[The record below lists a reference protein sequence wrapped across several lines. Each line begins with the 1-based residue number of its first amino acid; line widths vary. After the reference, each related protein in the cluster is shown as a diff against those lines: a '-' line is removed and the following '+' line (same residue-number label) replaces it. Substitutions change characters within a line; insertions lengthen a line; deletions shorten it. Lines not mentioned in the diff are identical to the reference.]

1 VKRDARSRRK
11 SMLEIVTLGRE
22 VLTRTAEPVKDIDD
36 KIRTLAR
43 EMLDTMRVGKGIGL
57 AAPQVDLGIR
67 LFETEV
73 EDRPRI
79 FINPEIVLTSQEL
92 ADLEEGCLSIPGI
105 YAKLKRPAAVRIQ
118 AWNERGR
125 PFNLDAE
132 GLEARVIL
140 HELDHL
146 NGVLFVDRLSEPA
159 RKRVLAQYERR
170 IRM

>member
-1 VKRDARSRRK
+1 
-11 SMLEIVTLGRE
+11 MLEIVTLGRE
-22 VLTRTAEPVKDIDD
+22 VLTQTAEPVQDIDD
-36 KIRTLAR
+36 RIRSLAQ
-43 EMLDTMRVGKGIGL
+43 EMLQAMRIGKGIGL
-57 AAPQVDLGIR
+57 AAPQVDLGLR
-67 LFETEV
+67 LFVTEV
-73 EDRPRI
+73 DERPRI

-92 ADLEEGCLSIPGI
+92 ADLEEGCLSIPGV

-170 IRM
+170 LRM

>member
-1 VKRDARSRRK
+1 
-11 SMLEIVTLGRE
+11 MLEIVTLGRE

-43 EMLDTMRVGKGIGL
+43 EMLETMRVGKGIGL

-67 LFETEV
+67 LFVTEV
-73 EDRPRI
+73 DERPRI

-92 ADLEEGCLSIPGI
+92 ADLEEGCLSIPGV
-105 YAKLKRPAAVRIQ
+105 YAKLKRPEAVRIQ

>member
-1 VKRDARSRRK
+1 
-11 SMLEIVTLGRE
+11 MLEIVTLGRE
-22 VLTRTAEPVKDIDD
+22 VLTRTAEPVKNIDD
-36 KIRTLAR
+36 KIRSLALD
-43 EMLDTMRVGKGIGL
+43 MLETMRIGKGIGL
-57 AAPQVDLGIR
+57 AAPQVDLGLR
-67 LFETEV
+67 LFVTEV
-73 EDRPRI
+73 EDRPRV
-79 FINPEIVLTSQEL
+79 FINPEILLTSQEQ
-92 ADLEEGCLSIPGI
+92 ADLEEGCLSIPGV

-146 NGVLFVDRLSEPA
+146 NGVLFVDRLSDPA

>member
-1 VKRDARSRRK
+1 
-11 SMLEIVTLGRE
+11 MLEIVTLGRE

-36 KIRTLAR
+36 KIRSLAL
-43 EMLDTMRVGKGIGL
+43 EMLETMRIGKGIGL
-57 AAPQVDLGIR
+57 AAPQVDLGLR
-67 LFETEV
+67 LFVTEV
-73 EDRPRI
+73 EDRPRV
-79 FINPEIVLTSQEL
+79 FINPEILLTSQEQ
-92 ADLEEGCLSIPGI
+92 ADLEEGCLSIPGV

-146 NGVLFVDRLSEPA
+146 NGVLFVDRLSDPA

>member
-1 VKRDARSRRK
+1 
-11 SMLEIVTLGRE
+11 MLEIVTLGRE

-36 KIRTLAR
+36 KIRSLAL
-43 EMLDTMRVGKGIGL
+43 EMLQAMRIGKGIGL
-57 AAPQVDLGIR
+57 AAPQVDLGLR
-67 LFETEV
+67 LFVTEV
-73 EDRPRI
+73 EDRPRV
-79 FINPEIVLTSQEL
+79 FINPEILLTSQEQ
-92 ADLEEGCLSIPGI
+92 ADLEEGCLSIPGV

-146 NGVLFVDRLSEPA
+146 NGVLFVDRLSDPA

>member
-1 VKRDARSRRK
+1 
-11 SMLEIVTLGRE
+11 
-22 VLTRTAEPVKDIDD
+22 
-36 KIRTLAR
+36 
-43 EMLDTMRVGKGIGL
+43 
-57 AAPQVDLGIR
+57 
-67 LFETEV
+67 
-73 EDRPRI
+73 
-79 FINPEIVLTSQEL
+79 VLTSQEL
-92 ADLEEGCLSIPGI
+92 ADLEEGCLSIPGV
-105 YAKLKRPAAVRIQ
+105 YAKLKRPEAVRIQ

-146 NGVLFVDRLSEPA
+146 NGILFVDRLSEPA